1 MARPRKNQEQ
11 QLTEHAPVVVPN
23 KLLTVDQAA
32 EWLGVGR
39 TMVFEYVNDKGLPV
53 IRLSDRVLR
62 FDPHSMYRWALK
74 YQEGLV

>member
-11 QLTEHAPVVVPN
+11 QPTEHAPVVVPN
-23 KLLTVDQAA
+23 RLLTVDQAA

-74 YQEGLV
+74 YQEGLA